1 MAPPAFG
8 AAGTYLTGASG
19 TSAAIPVPSGVTADQ
34 IILAHLY
41 IESTATVTPPAGF
54 TEAGASPISATGPG
68 AHTLRVFWKRATGAD
83 SGTYSF
89 TWTGSAYREGSAQR
103 YTGCITS
110 GSPFDTGAGAPNS
123 AQRSSDAT
131 TTPAV
136 SLTTQGVDRLLVWAG
151 TNFTGGTWTPPTQ
164 GGGYT
169 ERVDAGADL
178 SVATVAQASAGSTGS
193 VVGTCSTS
201 GYEVAWLGALLPDTG
216 GATATPPVP
225 VVAPAMAVHRASNF

>member
-1 MAPPAFG
+1 MAAPAFG
-8 AAGTYLTGASG
+8 AAGTYLTGGSG
-19 TSAAIPVPSGVTADQ
+19 TSAAIAVPSGVTADQ
-34 IILAHLY
+34 VILAMLY
-41 IESTATVTPPAGF
+41 IESTAAVTPPAGF

-68 AHTLRVFWKRATGAD
+68 AHTLRVFWKRASGSD

-110 GSPFDTGAGAPNS
+110 GNPLDTGAGAPNS

-136 SLTTQGVDRLLVWAG
+136 SLTTQGADRLLVWAG
-151 TNFTGGTWTPPTQ
+151 TNFTGGAWTPPTSF
-164 GGGYT
+164 T
-169 ERVDAGADL
+169 ERADAGADL
-178 SVATVAQASAGSTGS
+178 SVATLAQAAAGATGS
-193 VVGTCSTS
+193 VIGTCASS

-216 GATATPPVP
+216 SATTAPP
-225 VVAPAMAVHRASNF
+225 PAQRIQRHLPLLVR